1 MKKIIVFIF
10 VIFLPVYAAFSMSA
24 PAGVSASSQKESVSQ
39 QSDGNTTNPIK
50 AAAQN
55 IYKGDFDAAEKIVKQ
70 GDGNNPAMAAIE
82 KIVSQYNQ
90 IQQLRQQAEK
100 QTYENKFAELAK
112 FKSQSAFGRDL
123 ANGGAETNEPNLIE
137 VFAVIVK
144 AHEAADA
151 NQKPLVLAEPFVKA
165 TIEKAKKAA
174 ADYESKGD
182 WINAL
187 LYCYS
192 WLEILYE
199 NDKDYTD
206 KKEQLEDKA
215 IIEASLADSPCE
227 TGTERYEKVK
237 PEMFI
242 RSLDVLEYSYVEPFY
257 YSDMTEKAFKR
268 LRYLA
273 EVISLWKNYDPNSF
287 KIQFEK
293 DQIQQFVAGLAS
305 LEKEYKTEAVSGL
318 SRDQFLRLFKHILAV
333 NSATI
338 KLQEQI
344 VVWHF
349 ADACMNTLDPHTMI
363 IWPKQVE
370 DFEKNMTNEFTGIGV
385 EISKRDGFLKAASL
399 LPDTPAYNSGLDA
412 GDIIEAVNGESTRE
426 MSITCAVSKITGPA
440 GTKVVLT
447 VRRPNEKETRK
458 IEITRAKIIVPTTRG
473 WCRDDSKGWLYFID
487 DKDKIGY
494 VRITQFSA
502 TTAADLDAILTK
514 LENEGMKSLI
524 LDLRYNTGGY
534 LQSAADITD
543 LFVEKGTIVSTQP
556 RVGLPT
562 WETAKKKGT
571 HPNYPLVILINSGS
585 ASASEIVAGALADKT
600 FSRAILVGEQSYGK
614 GSVQTISPYPGGGAQ
629 LKYTMAY
636 YHLPSGQ
643 RVNDRYA
650 MEKLGKKD
658 WGIKPDVKIELANE
672 EIKKVLDIE
681 RDNDVVAAAD
691 HNQNNK
697 QKLTRHNLTETLEA
711 DSQLAIA
718 VLVAKTKL
726 VESGLEK

>member
-24 PAGVSASSQKESVSQ
+24 PAGVSSSPQKESVSQ
-39 QSDGNTTNPIK
+39 QSDGNTTNPIR
-50 AAAQN
+50 AAAQD
-55 IYKGDFDAAEKIVKQ
+55 IYRGDFDAAEKIAKQ
-70 GDGNNPAMAAIE
+70 ADGNSPASAEIL
-82 KIVSQYNQ
+82 KIISQYNQ
-90 IQQLRQQAEK
+90 IQQSRKQAEK
-100 QTYENKFAELAK
+100 QTYEKKFAELEK
-112 FKSQSAFGRDL
+112 FSIRSPKDKSQ
-123 ANGGAETNEPNLIE
+123 AETNEPNLIE
-137 VFAVIVK
+137 VFAAIVN

-151 NQKPLVLAEPFVKA
+151 NQKPQVLAEPFVKA

-174 ADYESKGD
+174 ADYESKGE
-182 WINAL
+182 WIDAL

-192 WLEILYE
+192 WLEIIYE
-199 NDKDYTD
+199 NDKAYTD

-215 IIEASLADSPCE
+215 IIKASLADSPCE
-227 TGTERYEKVK
+227 TCIERYEKIK

-257 YSDMTEKAFKR
+257 YSDMAEKAFKR

-273 EVISLWKNYDPNSF
+273 EVISFWKNFDPNSF
-287 KIQFEK
+287 KVQFEK
-293 DQIQQFVAGLAS
+293 DQVQQFVAGLAS
-305 LEKEYKTEAVSGL
+305 LEKEYKTESVSGL
-318 SRDQFLRLFKHILAV
+318 SKDQFLRMFGHILAI

-412 GDIIEAVNGESTRE
+412 GDIIEAVNGESTKE
-426 MSITCAVSKITGPA
+426 MTITCAVSKITGPA

-447 VRRPNEKETRK
+447 VRRPNEEETRK
-458 IEITRAKIIVPTTRG
+458 IEITRAKIVVPTTRG
-473 WCRDDSKGWLYFID
+473 WCRDDSKGWLYFVD

-494 VRITQFSA
+494 VRVTQFSA
-502 TTAADLDAILTK
+502 TTAADLDAILIK
-514 LENEGMKSLI
+514 LEGEGMKTLI
-524 LDLRYNTGGY
+524 LDLRYNSGGY

-562 WETAKKKGT
+562 WETANKKGT

-585 ASASEIVAGALADKT
+585 ASASEIVSGALADKT

-658 WGIKPDVKIELANE
+658 WGIKPDVKIELTNE

-691 HNQNNK
+691 HK